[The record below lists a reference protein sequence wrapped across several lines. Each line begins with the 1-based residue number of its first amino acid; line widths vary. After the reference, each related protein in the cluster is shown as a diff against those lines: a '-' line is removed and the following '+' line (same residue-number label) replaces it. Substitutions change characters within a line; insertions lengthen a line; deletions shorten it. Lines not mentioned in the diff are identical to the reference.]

1 MLKLEHV
8 TVQIQTEASSLD
20 ILRGLDLAFEP
31 GRFYSVTG
39 PNGGGKTTL
48 AKVIAGIVPVGTG
61 RIILDGE
68 DLSGLSISERAKK
81 GIRYAFQHPPRFK
94 GIDVSAFLRLAAG
107 GEVDSKKLRR
117 TLRHVG
123 LCPEEYLTRM
133 VDTGLSGGEMKRL
146 EVASALIGATKV
158 VILDEPE
165 AGVDLWGF
173 EQLVQVVSESHAE
186 HPDRITIVI
195 SHSERFISQ
204 ADELIV
210 LAEGR
215 VQSQG
220 RLSDLRTSIMEELNC
235 RWRNQCHLE
244 EDEDAVECYR

>member
-1 MLKLEHV
+1 MLELKNV
-8 TVQIQTEASSLD
+8 SVQVPSDGAPVD
-20 ILRGLDLAFEP
+20 ILKGLDLTFRP
-31 GRFYSVTG
+31 GCFYSVTG

-48 AKVIAGIVPVGTG
+48 AKVIAGIMPLATG
-61 RIILDGE
+61 SIILDGE
-68 DLSGLSISERAKK
+68 DLSNLSITERAQK
-81 GIRYAFQHPPRFK
+81 GLRYAFQHPPRFK
-94 GIDVSAFLRLAAG
+94 GIDVTTFLRLAAG
-107 GEVDSKKLRR
+107 GELDSKQLRR

-133 VDTGLSGGEMKRL
+133 VDNGLSGGEMKRL
-146 EVASALIGATKV
+146 EVASAILGATKV

-173 EQLVQVVSESHAE
+173 EQLVQVVTESHRE

-210 LAEGR
+210 LADGR
-215 VQSQG
+215 IQSQG
-220 RLSDLRTSIMEELNC
+220 KLSELRKSIIEELNC
-235 RWRNQCHLE
+235 RWRNQCQLE
-244 EDEDAVECYR
+244 EDKDATECYR

>member
-1 MLKLEHV
+1 MLELKNV
-8 TVQIQTEASSLD
+8 SVQVQSEGTPLD
-20 ILRGLDLAFEP
+20 ILRGLSLTFQP
-31 GRFYSVTG
+31 GCFYSVTG

-48 AKVIAGIVPVGTG
+48 AKVIAGIAPLASGSIV
-61 RIILDGE
+61 LDGE
-68 DLSGLSISERAKK
+68 DLSTLSISERARK

-94 GIDVSAFLRLAAG
+94 GIDVTTFLRLAAG
-107 GEVDSKKLRR
+107 GELDAKTLRR

-123 LCPEEYLTRM
+123 LCPEEYLNRM

-146 EVASALIGATKV
+146 EVASAILGATKV

-173 EQLVQVVSESHAE
+173 EQLVQVVADSHRE

-210 LAEGR
+210 LADGQ

-220 RLSDLRTSIMEELNC
+220 KLSELRTSIMEELNC
-235 RWRNQCHLE
+235 RWRNQCQVE